1 MFTYKNKVTGAV
13 VTTYGKVNGADWIQ
27 VKDKPKAA
35 NATKDDKKE
44 QGDE

>member
-1 MFTYKNKVTGAV
+1 MFTYKNKVIGAV

-35 NATKDDKKE
+35 TADKDDKKG
-44 QGDE
+44 QDDE